1 MSFIF
6 WSPDVS
12 SDSRTSGVPSVR
24 TDLPVPRVRT
34 VGDSTNYSDTA
45 TASELLQPSVYDLHG
60 VDEEQLLRPRSR
72 KEVDGSAADPW
83 SPSLPPEGP

>member
-6 WSPDVS
+6 CSPDVS

-34 VGDSTNYSDTA
+34 VGDTA